1 MPASRIAALTLA
13 TGALVA
19 AAGPAFADHG
29 GSGDPGPT
37 NRNSAVVIDQNPV
50 AAGDELAVGDGRDH
64 TVICKPGTKSAT
76 AWSDGFKDGRA
87 DLSRKD
93 DASWGGQSDDES
105 GLVGYGLAAW
115 QPGWYDVKLTCDG
128 DREPSGFGGL
138 NVVPQGVRTGD
149 GAPVLAVG
157 ASDAQKDGTLGVGAF
172 RNSPQ
177 AQGRPLTGPITVA
190 QLALPTPARSGVS
203 ESGGT
208 RVTFTVLPPLPGAG
222 YDGHGNHHEGLA
234 KTGSS
239 MLLLALASLSLL
251 VLGSTALAIRRWPR
265 RR

>member
-29 GSGDPGPT
+29 GSGNPGLT
-37 NRNSAVVIDQNPV
+37 NRNAAVVIDPNPV
-50 AAGDELAVGDGRDH
+50 AAGDALTVG
-64 TVICKPGTKSAT
+64 
-76 AWSDGFKDGRA
+76 DGRA

-93 DASWGGQSDDES
+93 DGSLGGQGDGQG

-115 QPGWYDVKLTCDG
+115 QPGWYDVKLTRDG
-128 DREPSGFGGL
+128 DRELSGFGRL
-138 NVVPQGVRTGD
+138 NVVPQGGHTVD
-149 GAPVLAVG
+149 GA
-157 ASDAQKDGTLGVGAF
+157 LGVGAF
-172 RNSPQ
+172 RGSPQ
-177 AQGRPLTGPITVA
+177 AQGRPLAGPITTA
-190 QLALPTPARSGVS
+190 HLALPTPARSGVT

-208 RVTFTVLPPLPGAG
+208 RVTFTVLPPQPGAG
-222 YDGHGNHHEGLA
+222 YGGHGNQHEGLA

-239 MLLLALASLSLL
+239 MLLLALACLSLL